1 MKRTHALLFISF
13 FSACVFISCKNPFA
27 PALDDNAGLTNT
39 PLGDQHT
46 IDGVFQKLAY
56 AYAYKDT
63 TIYGELLADNF
74 TFAFRD
80 YDQNAD
86 ISWGR
91 DVEMHSTWGLFQ
103 NAQNLN
109 LVWNNILLQS
119 GDSLQTTVT
128 RYFNLT
134 ITFNPE
140 DIIYI
145 SGNAQLTMNRPN
157 IDSVWQ
163 LTYWR
168 DNSNY

>member
-1 MKRTHALLFISF
+1 MKKYIVLFCAISALCAFN
-13 FSACVFISCKNPFA
+13 ACKNPFA
-27 PALDDNAGLTNT
+27 PALNDSVGLANT

-46 IDGVFQKLAY
+46 IDGVFQKFAY

-63 TIYGELLADNF
+63 TIYGEMLADNF
-74 TFAFRD
+74 TFVFRD
-80 YDQNAD
+80 YDLNAD
-86 ISWGR
+86 VSWGR
-91 DVEMHSTWGLFQ
+91 DVEMHSTSGLFQ

-119 GDSLQTTVT
+119 GDSLQTTVA
-128 RYFNLT
+128 RSFNLT

-140 DIIYI
+140 DIVFIT
-145 SGNAQLTMNRPN
+145 GNAQLTLNRPN
-157 IDSVWQ
+157 VDSVWQ